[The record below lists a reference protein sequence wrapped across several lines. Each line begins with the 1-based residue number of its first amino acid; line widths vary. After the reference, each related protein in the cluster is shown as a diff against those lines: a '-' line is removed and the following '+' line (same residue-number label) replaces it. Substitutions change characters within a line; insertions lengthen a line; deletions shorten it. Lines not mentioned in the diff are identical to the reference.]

1 RNPELLKNLSKD
13 PQIDLMEKGNI
24 LLDRNNNLLAQE
36 NRARQMQQNVA
47 SKEIYEFLGAN
58 TTTGDFNNV
67 ATTERGEASRNAT
80 RDSMI
85 SQRAELSNILSKVTE
100 EMARRSAGEE
110 VVNKAGQRFQDS
122 TSNTIESVGVGASVI
137 KNLGKG
143 VIDTFL
149 PTTDMNEEYVEQS
162 RSNINKARMIE
173 QASSVTSAKERYD
186 EGSIFSNLKLPEIS
200 LENMTQESLKA
211 SAAKLVSE
219 INNKDKDIQ
228 QFSIPSQKSN

>member
-1 RNPELLKNLSKD
+1 
-13 PQIDLMEKGNI
+13 
-24 LLDRNNNLLAQE
+24 
-36 NRARQMQQNVA
+36 
-47 SKEIYEFLGAN
+47 
-58 TTTGDFNNV
+58 DFNNV

-100 EMARRSAGEE
+100 EMYRRSAGEE

-228 QFSIPSQKSN
+228 QFSIPSQKSNEEQTVNVVITGHCPDCFKEMHISQDTHVRAVNAATGANVKGGRK